1 MRNPT
6 PCVGS
11 KPRPGKSVPMRTL
24 ASAELRGASGFRP
37 KRQTVSR
44 YLEAPIEAVATSK
57 V

>member
-1 MRNPT
+1 M
-6 PCVGS
+6 
-11 KPRPGKSVPMRTL
+11 PMRTL